1 MVLLPPPLFPGLLGP
16 LEAAVGGLAGEGQTP
31 RSGPRLGTPPAAY
44 LSTPGRPPSPRLPLR
59 GLCGDP
65 RGSAATLCGPAPAP
79 GPSGA
84 FPCAKA
90 SFRADGGL
98 SPPPALPVPWER
110 RCYRRRSHGRQRGL
124 PTSLLLSPEAA
135 LTRPPIATDWW
146 SFGTGL
152 PTSLPWTT
160 ARSRSSFS
168 SQTITGL

>member
-135 LTRPPIATDWW
+135 LARWEVRLKEEIRALEGYSKPWKSRKATDHRHP
-146 SFGTGL
+146 SHALL
-152 PTSLPWTT
+152 P
-160 ARSRSSFS
+160 
-168 SQTITGL
+168 G